1 MGRKKFKSEEVAG
14 ITGTN
19 ELTIFM
25 SRFVEWMRV
34 RGLSIFTIHRRCY
47 LLKNFAIWCEHRG
60 ITRPQEITKPILER
74 YQRYLFHFRSEN
86 GAPLSFRSQAH
97 YLNAI
102 QAYFHFLA
110 RHNLILYNPA
120 SDIDLPRCGRRLPR
134 QVLTIEEVERIL
146 NIVDTEEVLGI
157 RDRAILETLYS
168 TGMRRMELL
177 TLKIFDLDTELG
189 TIMIREGKGKKDRM
203 VPIGSRAASWLRRY
217 MEEVRPAI
225 VVEPDVGFLFLN
237 YLGEP
242 IRPNGLSRMVGKY
255 VKAGNIGKK
264 GSCHMFRHTMATL
277 MLEGGADVRYIQQM
291 LGHASLETTSIYT
304 HVSIRKLQEVFL
316 NTHPGAQLEKSPR
329 QKPKESR
336 TPGKAR
342 LFSDLA
348 AEAEEET
355 DEE

>member
-1 MGRKKFKSEEVAG
+1 MVRKKIKPEEVSG
-14 ITGTN
+14 IIGTN
-19 ELTIFM
+19 ELTEYM
-25 SRFVEWMRV
+25 VRFVEWMRM
-34 RGLSIFTIHRRCY
+34 RGLSVFTVHRRCY
-47 LLKNFAIWCEHRG
+47 LLKNFALWCEHRG
-60 ITRPQEITKPILER
+60 IARPQEITKPILER
-74 YQRYLFHFRSEN
+74 YQRYLYHYRSEN

-102 QAYFHFLA
+102 QAYFRFLA

-134 QVLTIEEVERIL
+134 QVLTLEEAERIL
-146 NIVDTEEVLGI
+146 NVVDTEEILGI

-168 TGMRRMELL
+168 TGMRRLELL
-177 TLKIFDLDTELG
+177 TLKIFDLDIERG

-203 VPIGSRAASWLRRY
+203 LPIGSRVSFWLHRY
-217 MEEVRPAI
+217 LEEVRPAI
-225 VVEPDVGFLFLN
+225 AVEPDEGVLFLN

-255 VKAGNIGKK
+255 VKAGKIGKK

-316 NTHPGAQLEKSPR
+316 STHPGAQLKKGSVEKPSLP
-329 QKPKESR
+329 
-336 TPGKAR
+336 
-342 LFSDLA
+342 DLA
-348 AEAEEET
+348 AEAKDET